1 MSDILALQLTVIVC
15 GTVALVSTLG
25 FVRRYLELKHDRR
38 ALPPVDDVAARLE
51 RIEQTVETT
60 AIEVERISE
69 ANRFLSKL
77 LADRTGSTAPA
88 PASPP
93 RVITPH

>member
-1 MSDILALQLTVIVC
+1 MSDIVLLQLAVLVC
-15 GTVALVSTLG
+15 GTIAFVSTLR
-25 FVRRYLELKHDRR
+25 FVRRYLELRQERR
-38 ALPPVDDVAARLE
+38 VISPVDELATRLE
-51 RIEQTVETT
+51 RIEQTVEST

-77 LADRTGSTAPA
+77 LAERGGVANPA
-88 PASPP
+88 AAPP

>member
-1 MSDILALQLTVIVC
+1 MSEILILQAIVLVC
-15 GTVALVSTLG
+15 GTIAFVTTLG
-25 FVRRYLELKHDRR
+25 FVRRYLELRQERR
-38 ALPPVDDVAARLE
+38 ALPPVDELATRLE
-51 RIEQTVETT
+51 RIEHTVEST

-77 LADRTGSTAPA
+77 LADRAGVPNSAA
-88 PASPP
+88 APP

>member
-1 MSDILALQLTVIVC
+1 MSEILSLQLTVIVC
-15 GTVALVSTLG
+15 GTIAFVTTVG
-25 FVRRYLELKHDRR
+25 FVRRYLELRQERR
-38 ALPPVDDVAARLE
+38 ASAPTDELATRLE
-51 RIEQTVETT
+51 RIEHTVEAT

-77 LADRTGSTAPA
+77 LADRAGMPKPSG
-88 PASPP
+88 SPP